1 MSKRRVGNQKP
12 RLDYYR
18 NGDIWLADKT
28 IRLLEAYGIKL
39 KPWQKLVLYR
49 WLAVEQ
55 DEDGNWKWVNPDCGL
70 LATPER

>member
-1 MSKRRVGNQKP
+1 MSKRRVGSQKP

-49 WLAVEQ
+49 WLAV
-55 DEDGNWKWVNPDCGL
+55 VS
-70 LATPER
+70 